1 MYDDKNILKIARKV
15 IDIEIS
21 AISKL
26 HSRIGEEFCNIVKL
40 ISNSEGKLV
49 LVAIG
54 KSANIAKKLVAT
66 FNSTGQ
72 PSVFL
77 HAVDALHGDLGNI
90 QFNDIVLFISNS
102 GNTKEIKDLLP
113 FIKIRGNKIISICGN
128 SSSYLVKES
137 DVFLDASVEKEACP
151 NNLAPTSSTAVQL
164 VLGDA
169 LAISLLKIRNF
180 SDKDFAYFHPSGTLG
195 KRLTLKASDLVNE
208 FSKPMVNFNS
218 KINNVILEISEKRVG
233 ATAVF
238 KESKLVGVITDG
250 DLRRMLEKHQDFT
263 FLLAKDI
270 MSNNPIMIKK
280 DVLAKKA
287 LEIMEKN
294 KINQLIIFDNNEYI
308 GMIHIHELLKEGI

>member
-26 HSRIGEEFCNIVKL
+26 QSRIGEEFCKTVKL
-40 ISNSEGKLV
+40 ISNSEGKLI

-77 HAVDALHGDLGNI
+77 HAADALHGDLGNI
-90 QFNDIVLFISNS
+90 QVNDIVLFISNS
-102 GNTKEIKDLLP
+102 GNTQEIKDLLP

-137 DVFLDASVEKEACP
+137 DIFLDASVKKEACP

-164 VLGDA
+164 VFGDA
-169 LAISLLKIRNF
+169 LAVSLLKIRNF

-208 FSKPMVNFNS
+208 FSKPMVNFDS

-238 KESKLVGVITDG
+238 KEGKLVGVITDG

-270 MSNNPIMIKK
+270 MSNNPIMIQK

-287 LEIMEKN
+287 LDIMEKN

>member
-26 HSRIGEEFCNIVKL
+26 QSRIGEEFCKTVKL
-40 ISNSEGKLV
+40 ISNSEGKLI

-77 HAVDALHGDLGNI
+77 HAADALHGDLGNI
-90 QFNDIVLFISNS
+90 QVNDIVLFISNS
-102 GNTKEIKDLLP
+102 GNTQEIKDLLP

-137 DVFLDASVEKEACP
+137 DIFLDASVKKEACP

-164 VLGDA
+164 VFGDA
-169 LAISLLKIRNF
+169 LAVSLLKIRNF

-208 FSKPMVNFNS
+208 FSKPMVNFDS

-270 MSNNPIMIKK
+270 MSNNPIMIQK

-287 LEIMEKN
+287 LDIMEKN